1 MSAVVKMVNVSFQK
15 QLKSNKYL
23 VSGKNAKDLSIKY
36 LLKY

>member
-23 VSGKNAKDLSIKY
+23 VSGKNAKDFKIQ
-36 LLKY
+36 

>member
-23 VSGKNAKDLSIKY
+23 VSGKNVKDLSIKY
-36 LLKY
+36 

>member
-23 VSGKNAKDLSIKY
+23 VSGKTAKDFKIQ
-36 LLKY
+36 

>member
-23 VSGKNAKDLSIKY
+23 VLGKNAKDFKIQ
-36 LLKY
+36 